1 MTTLDDLITPALL
14 IDVDALD
21 RNIARMAAWA
31 DGHVQLRP
39 HVKTLKSP
47 DVAKRQVA
55 AGAIGV
61 TAATV
66 EEALAMAAAGIPEIL
81 IANEIVQRP
90 ELARLL
96 AGGAGARIILCVD
109 TEAGASLIA
118 EAARA
123 AGTVVDVVLEIDVG
137 MHRGGARTVEEA
149 VALAGVVDSLDGIRL
164 VGVMGYEGHT
174 VLEPDDAK
182 RAANAVAAMD
192 SLGTFV
198 DALTAA
204 GHTIDIVAAAGTN
217 THATTGHHPVVTEL
231 QVGTYG
237 TMDVSY
243 LPFVNSTRPDDPYEV
258 AMSILAT
265 VSSVHGNRVV
275 LDAGTKAFGPAR
287 LTVPRAH
294 TPGWTVAAVHEE
306 HVLVDIDEGT
316 PVPQVGDHGRFDV
329 AYAGGPP
336 LLFGQYTVVR
346 GDDVIETWPIVGG
359 AMTRG
364 VRIG

>member
-1 MTTLDDLITPALL
+1 MTNLDDLTTPALL
-14 IDVDALD
+14 IEVDALD

-47 DVAKRQVA
+47 DVATRQVT
-55 AGAIGV
+55 AGALGV

-81 IANEIVQRP
+81 IANQIVQP
-90 ELARLL
+90 AELARLL
-96 AGGAGARIILCVD
+96 AGRAGARIILCVD
-109 TEAGASLIA
+109 TDAGARLVS
-118 EAARA
+118 EAAGA

-137 MHRGGARTVEEA
+137 MHRGGSRTIDEALELATVVE
-149 VALAGVVDSLDGIRL
+149 SLDGLRL

-174 VLEPDDAK
+174 VLEPDDAT
-182 RAANAVAAMD
+182 RATNAVAAMD
-192 SLGTFV
+192 FLATFV
-198 DALTAA
+198 VALRDA
-204 GHTIDIVAAAGTN
+204 GHSIDIVAAAGTN
-217 THATTGHHPVVTEL
+217 THATTGHHPIVTEL

-243 LPFVNSTRPDDPYEV
+243 LPFVNSTRPDDQYEV

-265 VSSVHGNRVV
+265 VASVHGRRVV

-287 LTVPRAH
+287 LTMPRAH

-306 HVLVDIDEGT
+306 HTLVDIDEGT
-316 PVPQVGDHGRFDV
+316 AVPAVGDRGRFDV

-336 LLFGQYTVVR
+336 LLFGEYTVVR
-346 GDDVIETWPIVGG
+346 GDDVLETWPIVGG
-359 AMTRG
+359 ASTRG
-364 VRIG
+364 VRRG